1 MKIRTLERG
10 GVASLVQ
17 RLFLGWAQ
25 GKNGLVTPVDAQ
37 ISRRRR
43 HDSEPEVTVARV
55 SRETGMRER
64 RVCFWN
70 WARPLGEA
78 QEECWERKYELQASP
93 LCTFLFPKCLETVL
107 RNALLKLNQLLSVC
121 AHGSPGSPQI
131 TGAPP
136 RPVRALEN
144 GVSSMQHP
152 HPARAASLC
161 RRNSLYKEQ

>member
-78 QEECWERKYELQASP
+78 QEEC
-93 LCTFLFPKCLETVL
+93 
-107 RNALLKLNQLLSVC
+107 
-121 AHGSPGSPQI
+121 
-131 TGAPP
+131 
-136 RPVRALEN
+136 
-144 GVSSMQHP
+144 
-152 HPARAASLC
+152 
-161 RRNSLYKEQ
+161 